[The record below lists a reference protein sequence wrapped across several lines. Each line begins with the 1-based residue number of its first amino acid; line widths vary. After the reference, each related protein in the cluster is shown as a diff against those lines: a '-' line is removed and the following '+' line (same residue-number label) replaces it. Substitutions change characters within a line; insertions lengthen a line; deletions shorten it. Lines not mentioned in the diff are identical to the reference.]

1 MSALQVHIMQNE
13 NEDMFLKEP
22 TCSPGYRSM
31 YPGVVASATQGA
43 HYDTLGYLVKIISS
57 ESCFHRVFMGWAS

>member
-1 MSALQVHIMQNE
+1 
-13 NEDMFLKEP
+13 
-22 TCSPGYRSM
+22 M